1 MRYEKGHKDIT
12 RQRIVEAAGRRFRRE
27 GIEAVGIG
35 GLMAGIGLTQGGFYN
50 HFESKDDLVREV
62 VGHSL
67 HEKLESMRA
76 LNAGK
81 RHGGLARIVDGY
93 LNAAHRDNPA
103 DGCTCSAL
111 AMEIARSAE
120 PTRAA
125 FTAELRAT
133 LELISEQLPASLK
146 PKQRRDKAQAIFAS
160 MVGTLALA
168 RAVDDAALADGLL
181 AAGRP
186 RRAGPCAGRLAGV

>member
-1 MRYEKGHKDIT
+1 MRYEKGHKDST
-12 RQRIVEAAGRRFRRE
+12 RQRIIEAAGQRFRRE

-35 GLMAGIGLTQGGFYN
+35 NLMAGIGLTQGGFYN

-62 VGHSL
+62 VGRSL

-81 RHGGLARIVDGY
+81 RHGGIARLADWY
-93 LNAAHRDNPA
+93 LSAAHRDDPA
-103 DGCTCSAL
+103 GGCTCSAL
-111 AMEIARSAE
+111 AMEIARSSE

-125 FTAELRAT
+125 FTGELRAT
-133 LELISEQLPASLK
+133 LGLIGAQLPASLK
-146 PKQRRDKAQAIFAS
+146 PKQRREKAQAIFAS

-168 RAVDDAALADGLL
+168 RAVDDPALADNLL
-181 AAGRP
+181 AAGR
-186 RRAGPCAGRLAGV
+186 RAVLALAQAA